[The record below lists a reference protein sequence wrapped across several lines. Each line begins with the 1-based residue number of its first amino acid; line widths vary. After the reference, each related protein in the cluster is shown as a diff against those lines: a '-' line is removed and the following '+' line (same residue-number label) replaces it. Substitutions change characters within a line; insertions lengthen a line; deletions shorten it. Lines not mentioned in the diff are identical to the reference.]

1 MPSVATVTALRS
13 VNPKLA
19 PQKTILKLAPPEEE
33 YDEEEYQLTGRK
45 MTLKQLQAEA
55 DYEESAQSIPAPPP
69 EPKRVITNAYLMGL
83 VRENIKAEEAK
94 KKEKKAEKAKK
105 APPPPPPPAP
115 APAPAS
121 KPAPVVKLPP
131 QRQFTIQELADF
143 DEIEYN
149 KPFIPAGYREPY
161 RENLFGINPRG
172 DIIDADFNYLGTWDE
187 KTQTI
192 IPAKISKGE
201 RNDDGSPVLIHPADW
216 MAIRRASNE

>member
-1 MPSVATVTALRS
+1 MLFRS
-13 VNPKLA
+13 
-19 PQKTILKLAPPEEE
+19 
-33 YDEEEYQLTGRK
+33 
-45 MTLKQLQAEA
+45 
-55 DYEESAQSIPAPPP
+55 
-69 EPKRVITNAYLMGL
+69 
-83 VRENIKAEEAK
+83 
-94 KKEKKAEKAKK
+94 
-105 APPPPPPPAP
+105 PPPP
-115 APAPAS
+115 PAPAS

-192 IPAKISKGE
+192 IPAKITKGE